1 MGFLNDQDA
10 QEVKRRLDAV
20 PGKVKILF
28 FTRALDCD
36 YCGQE
41 ELLLKEVAGLSDNL
55 EVEVYNLIGDKRIA
69 DKYGIGRVPA
79 IVLLDERGEDSGVRF
94 FGIPAGYEFIS
105 LLEDIEDIGRGSTLL
120 SEEVLSELRVLDSK
134 PIHLQVFVT
143 PNCPYCPSAVR
154 AAHKFA
160 IATDNIR
167 ADMIEA
173 TEFPALSRRYQV
185 TGVPKT
191 VINDKTEFVGAQG
204 EEALLMYI
212 KQALLGE

>member
-1 MGFLNDQDA
+1 MGFLSKQDA
-10 QEVKRRLDAV
+10 QEVKKRLDAV
-20 PGKVKILF
+20 PRKVKILL
-28 FTRALDCD
+28 FTRTLGCD

-41 ELLLKEVAGLSDNL
+41 EVLLNEVANLSDNL
-55 EVEVYNLIGDKRIA
+55 EVEVHNLVEDKEIA
-69 DKYGIGRVPA
+69 DKYGIDKVPA
-79 IVLLDERGEDSGVRF
+79 IVLLDEQGKDSGVRF

-120 SEEVLSELRVLDSK
+120 SEEISSDLEGLDNK

-160 IATDNIR
+160 IAADNIR

-173 TEFPALSRRYQV
+173 TEFPALSREYQV
-185 TGVPKT
+185 ASVPKT
-191 VINDKTEFVGAQG
+191 VINDKAEFIGAQG

-212 KQALLGE
+212 KQSLLEE